1 APLAAVDDAEG
12 KDTKVDVQHNSG
24 TTASSTVG
32 NSSGTG
38 AGGTAFG
45 LAPVAPG
52 LWLGA
57 AVTGSVQPWQSS
69 RDSRSQRG
77 VAEPRVLRSDTG
89 SVEVARRVVYVV
101 RVRRQEG

>member
-1 APLAAVDDAEG
+1 MDDAEG